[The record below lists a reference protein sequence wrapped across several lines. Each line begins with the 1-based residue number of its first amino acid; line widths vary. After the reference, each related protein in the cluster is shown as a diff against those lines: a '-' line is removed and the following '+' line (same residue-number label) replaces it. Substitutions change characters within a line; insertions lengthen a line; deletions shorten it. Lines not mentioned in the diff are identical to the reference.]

1 MLGVETMVTIKDVA
15 REAGV
20 SVASVSRALNGHRG
34 VTPETTERIREIAA
48 RLRYV
53 PHVAARSLITRRT
66 HTIGALLPDL
76 YGEFFSELIRGI
88 DLAARARG
96 LHLLV
101 SSSHDSTEEAAAA
114 LRAMQ
119 GRVDGMLILSPRV
132 DAPFLRA
139 NLPEGLPAVL
149 LNSPVCDPAYGV
161 LNIDNYAGAYAMMRH
176 LLREV
181 GHAHVAFVAGPEGNF
196 DARERERGYRAAMAH
211 YAPGVACDVVPGDF
225 TEESGYAAAA
235 TLLARPNRP
244 RAVFAANDMM
254 AVGCLYAFK
263 EADLRVPDDIAL
275 AGFDDI
281 PIARYLTPP
290 LTTVRVRIADLGRS
304 ALDRLAE
311 QFGTSTPPPAVADT
325 LSCEVVVRGT
335 CGADLT
341 TASPP

>member
-1 MLGVETMVTIKDVA
+1 MVTIKDVA

-76 YGEFFSELIRGI
+76 HGEFFSELIRGI

-101 SSSHDSTEEAAAA
+101 SSSHDSIEEAAAA

-119 GRVDGMLILSPRV
+119 GRVDGLLILSPRI
-132 DAPFLRA
+132 DAAFLRA
-139 NLPEGLPAVL
+139 NLPESLPAVL
-149 LNSPVCDPAYGV
+149 LNSAVRDSAFGV
-161 LNIDNYAGAYAMMRH
+161 LNIDNYTGAYAMTRH
-176 LLREV
+176 LLRM
-181 GHAHVAFVAGPEGNF
+181 GHRSVAFIAGPPGNF
-196 DARERERGYRAAMAH
+196 DAQERERGYRDAMERH
-211 YAPGVACDVVPGDF
+211 APGVPLVLAAGDF
-225 TEESGYAAAA
+225 SEESGHAAALE
-235 TLLARPNRP
+235 LLARPSRP

-254 AVGCLYAFK
+254 AVGCMYACK
-263 EADLRVPDDIAL
+263 EAGLRIPKDIAL

-281 PIARYLTPP
+281 PIARHLTPP
-290 LTTVRVRIADLGRS
+290 LTTVQVRIAELGRS
-304 ALDRLAE
+304 ALERLGERLDGGAP
-311 QFGTSTPPPAVADT
+311 QAVADT
-325 LSCEVVVRGT
+325 LDCAVVIRGS
-335 CGADLT
+335 CGAELT
-341 TASPP
+341 TAPPT